1 MDRIYVDIITG
12 ENCQKFMLL
21 TCTLLIEQF
30 VHPVGGDGGIVI
42 LARCDFHFIKK
53 NMKIWCNIQVVINP
67 LRLK

>member
-30 VHPVGGDGGIVI
+30 VHPVGGDGGYRY
-42 LARCDFHFIKK
+42 LS
-53 NMKIWCNIQVVINP
+53 P
-67 LRLK
+67 LRVSL